1 MNSAKVCLDHI
12 NESMIL
18 IANGTKLPKPPAPYA
33 NFLYPAWLQQIKV
46 NCPLYNSKAIHRPI
60 NINSNLEAKIL
71 LRQDLTSEETKMYA
85 DYQSQFQKHQYAA
98 SKQINALEDSL
109 SPQWLTLTKIA
120 NLRTSDI
127 LANDRVNGII
137 NAVVEVMQN
146 QVTRILDQIQRDIAT
161 LPPATTKEDLLII
174 IEIIECLSSR
184 FLVICQTHGLN
195 NRMDLAEKIFAQNL
209 KSLCAI
215 DNSQINLQ
223 ISISE
228 EQFGELS
235 LLTMID
241 LINSQLNLMN
251 NSAIYVQPISYQP
264 AITFSTLQS
273 KTRFSSNV
281 TEIGPN
287 MTVGAVSVATAGA
300 VHQSASPIQD
310 EALTILKFIQ
320 RELGQLDNRMI
331 RLESNS
337 NSSYR
342 NQRERSGSRDREKS
356 PPLPPR
362 ERVPPPP
369 PSRDRSRSRE
379 KSPGYY
385 NSQPTDSSKQRRNPP
400 TTSTPQAERFLR
412 SGTPYSGTT
421 TNQRQDRGRSQ
432 QRDPSRRSNSR
443 D

>member
-1 MNSAKVCLDHI
+1 MNSAKTCLDHI
-12 NESMIL
+12 NESTIL

-46 NCPLYNSKAIHRPI
+46 TCPLYNSKAIHRPI
-60 NINSNLEAKIL
+60 NINPTLETKIRL
-71 LRQDLTSEETKMYA
+71 HQDLTPEETRMYV
-85 DYQSQFQKHQYAA
+85 DYQNQFQKHQYAA
-98 SKQINALEDSL
+98 SKQITALEESL
-109 SPQWLTLTKIA
+109 SQQWLTLTKIA
-120 NLRTSDI
+120 NLRTSDT

-146 QVTRILDQIQRDIAT
+146 QVTRILDQIQRDVAT

-184 FLVICQTHGLN
+184 FLIICQTHGLHG
-195 NRMDLAEKIFAQNL
+195 RMDLAEKIFAQNL

-223 ISISE
+223 ISQSE
-228 EQFGELS
+228 EQFGILS
-235 LLTMID
+235 LTTMID

-251 NSAIYVQPISYQP
+251 NSATYVQPISYQP

-281 TEIGPN
+281 TELGPN
-287 MTVGAVSVATAGA
+287 MIVGGVSVPTVGAL
-300 VHQSASPIQD
+300 HQSASPIQD

-320 RELGQLDNRMI
+320 RELGQLDSRMI

-337 NSSYR
+337 NSSNR
-342 NQRERSGSRDREKS
+342 RERSSSRDKAQF

-362 ERVPPPP
+362 DYIPPPP
-369 PSRDRSRSRE
+369 RDRSRSRE
-379 KSPGYY
+379 KSPGHY
-385 NSQPTDSSKQRRNPP
+385 NPPPTDPSKQRRNPP
-400 TTSTPQAERFLR
+400 NTSTSPPERFLR
-412 SGTPYSGTT
+412 SGTPYSGTS

-432 QRDPSRRSNSR
+432 QQNFSGRSRSR
-443 D
+443 E